1 MTRSYVVL
9 TAAFATVAFAASS
22 SAQETRKVASST
34 TYSPEALAGVP
45 ASTATSDT
53 VNLPGGVFVALPD
66 SAGLDTLKKI
76 AAVKATKPQR
86 SFMEMAPKVE
96 VQNYRPEDK
105 RGINVFEA
113 PKDESVAYDG
123 FKLQWGAAF
132 TQQFQG
138 LDHSNSAAPKLVTS
152 GTPPVT
158 TDANKLIRIGH
169 GPNNANANIYLNAQL
184 ARGIRVALT
193 TYSSAR
199 HHQETWVKDGYLLVD
214 ASPIEWQPLQD
225 IMKYVT
231 IRAGHF
237 EINYGDAHF
246 RRSDNGNAIRNALI
260 GNYIMDA
267 FTTEV
272 GSEVYV
278 RANGFMLMGG
288 MTGGESRGMITSPE
302 KRAPSYLLKG
312 GFDKQLR
319 EHLRF
324 RLTASEYATSS
335 SVSNTLFSG
344 DRAGSRYYDVLE
356 NTTST
361 ETAQAWSGAIQ
372 PGLKNSI
379 HSWVVNPFVQCGGFE
394 FFGNFEQAKGRA
406 AGETDNRTWKQ
417 NVGEVVYRF
426 LPDQRV
432 FVAARYN
439 TVKGQLTVG
448 TPDVTVNRTQLG
460 GGWFITPNVLLK
472 GEHVDQKYLDF
483 PTTDIRSGGKFNGWM
498 VEGVVAF

>member
-1 MTRSYVVL
+1 MKMTVTVL
-9 TAAFATVAFAASS
+9 TAAFAMLAIAPRS
-22 SAQETRKVASST
+22 SAQVTNKMTVAT
-34 TYSPEALAGVP
+34 PVRAA
-45 ASTATSDT
+45 TADT
-53 VNLPGGVFVALPD
+53 MAPVTIAIPD
-66 SAGLDTLKKI
+66 SATMDTVTKI
-76 AAVKATKPQR
+76 ANIKDAKKS
-86 SFMEMAPKVE
+86 SFLAMAPKVE
-96 VQNYRPEDK
+96 IQNYRPEDK
-105 RGINVFEA
+105 RGINMFEA

-138 LDHSNSAAPKLVTS
+138 LDHSNTAAPRPVTTN
-152 GTPPVT
+152 GVT
-158 TDANKLIRIGH
+158 TDANQLVRVGH
-169 GPNNANANIYLNAQL
+169 GPNNATANLYLNGQL
-184 ARGIRVALT
+184 ARGIRVAMT

-214 ASPIEWQPLQD
+214 ASPIDWKPLND

-246 RRSDNGNAIRNALI
+246 RRSDNGNGIRNALV

-272 GSEVYV
+272 GGEVYL

-288 MTGGESRGMITSPE
+288 VTGGESRGMITNPD

-312 GFDKQLR
+312 GFDRKFGDD
-319 EHLRF
+319 LRF
-324 RLTASEYATSS
+324 RLTASEYATAS

-379 HSWVVNPFVQCGGFE
+379 HSWVVNPFLQFKGLEV
-394 FFGNFEQAKGRA
+394 FGNVETAKGRA
-406 AGETDNRTWKQ
+406 ATETDNRTWKQ

-426 LPDQRV
+426 FPDQRLY
-432 FVAARYN
+432 VAARYN

-448 TPDVTVNRTQLG
+448 TPDVKVNRSQFG
-460 GGWFITPNVLLK
+460 GGWFITPNVLTKL
-472 GEHVDQKYLDF
+472 EFVNQKYLDF
-483 PTTDIRSGGKFNGWM
+483 PTTDIRNGGKFKGFM

>member
-1 MTRSYVVL
+1 MKTTFTVL
-9 TAAFATVAFAASS
+9 TAAFALFAVAQRS
-22 SAQETRKVASST
+22 SAQGTPKMTTGTAVA
-34 TYSPEALAGVP
+34 VP
-45 ASTATSDT
+45 AKADTAPP
-53 VNLPGGVFVALPD
+53 VEIALPD
-66 SAGLDTLKKI
+66 SATMDTVRKI
-76 AAVKATKPQR
+76 AGIKEAKKP
-86 SFMEMAPKVE
+86 SAFMAMAPKVE
-96 VQNYRPEDK
+96 IQNYRPEDK

-138 LDHSNSAAPKLVTS
+138 LDHSNTAAPRLVTTN
-152 GTPPVT
+152 GVT

-169 GPNNANANIYLNAQL
+169 GPNNATANIYLNGQL
-184 ARGIRVALT
+184 AKGIRVAMT

-214 ASPIEWQPLQD
+214 ASPIDWNPLND

-246 RRSDNGNAIRNALI
+246 RRSDNGNAVRNALV

-272 GSEVYV
+272 GGEVYL

-288 MTGGESRGMITSPE
+288 VTGGESRGMITSPD
-302 KRAPSYLLKG
+302 KRSPSYLMKA
-312 GFDKQLR
+312 GFDR
-319 EHLRF
+319 TFGDDFRF
-324 RLTASEYATSS
+324 RLTGSEYATAS

-356 NTTST
+356 NTSST

-379 HSWVVNPFVQCGGFE
+379 HSWVVNPFLQFKGVE
-394 FFGNFEQAKGRA
+394 FFGNIESAKGRA

-432 FVAARYN
+432 FLAARYN

-448 TPDVTVNRTQLG
+448 APGVTVKRSQVG
-460 GGWFITPNVLLK
+460 GGWFLTPNVLTKL
-472 GEHVDQKYLDF
+472 EFVSQKYLDF
-483 PTTDIRSGGKFNGWM
+483 PTTDIRNGGKFKGFM

>member
-1 MTRSYVVL
+1 MNLYYLALVAGATILVAPSMDAQSANKL
-9 TAAFATVAFAASS
+9 TAVATAVATDTVVTSDGLTVA
-22 SAQETRKVASST
+22 
-34 TYSPEALAGVP
+34 G
-45 ASTATSDT
+45 
-53 VNLPGGVFVALPD
+53 PD
-66 SAGLDTLKKI
+66 STVADTLKKI
-76 AAVKATKPQR
+76 GKTKATS
-86 SFMEMAPKVE
+86 SFLGMAPKVE

-113 PKDESVAYDG
+113 PKDESVAYTG

-138 LDHSNSAAPKLVTS
+138 LDHSNTAAPRLVTTA
-152 GTPPVT
+152 GVT
-158 TDANKLIRIGH
+158 TNANQLLRIGH
-169 GPNNANANIYLNAQL
+169 GPNNATANLYLNGQL
-184 ARGIRVALT
+184 ARGIRVAMT

-199 HHQETWVKDGYLLVD
+199 HHNETWVKDGYLLVD
-214 ASPIEWQPLQD
+214 ASPIDWKPLND

-246 RRSDNGNAIRNALI
+246 RRTDNGNSMRNALV

-272 GSEVYV
+272 GGEVYV
-278 RANGFMLMGG
+278 RKGPFLAMGG
-288 MTGGESRGMITSPE
+288 VTGGESRGMVANPQRRSPSFLT
-302 KRAPSYLLKG
+302 KV
-312 GFDKQLR
+312 GFDKQFTDDF
-319 EHLRF
+319 RF
-324 RLTASEYATSS
+324 RLTGSEYATSS

-356 NTTST
+356 NASSS
-361 ETAQAWSGAIQ
+361 ESANAWSGAIQ
-372 PGLKNSI
+372 PGLSNSV
-379 HSWVVNPFVQCGGFE
+379 HSVVVNPFVQFRGLE
-394 FFGNFEQAKGRA
+394 FFGNIERAKGRA
-406 AGETDNRTWKQ
+406 QGEAANRTWKQ

-439 TVKGQLTVG
+439 TVKGQLAVG
-448 TPDVTVNRTQLG
+448 APDVRVNRSQVG
-460 GGWFITPNVLLK
+460 GGWFLTPNILTKV
-472 GEHVDQKYLDF
+472 EYVNQKYLDF
-483 PTTDIRSGGKFNGWM
+483 PTTDIRNGGKFKGFM

>member
-1 MTRSYVVL
+1 MKTAFTVL
-9 TAAFATVAFAASS
+9 TAAFAMLAVAPRS
-22 SAQETRKVASST
+22 SAQGT
-34 TYSPEALAGVP
+34 TQL
-45 ASTATSDT
+45 TDT
-53 VNLPGGVFVALPD
+53 VNAPSADTSILEGFRMPD
-66 SAGLDTLKKI
+66 PTPADTLRKI
-76 AAVKATKPQR
+76 VSLTKDTKEV
-86 SFMEMAPKVE
+86 SAFMAMAPKVE
-96 VQNYRPEDK
+96 IQNYRPEDK

-138 LDHSNSAAPKLVTS
+138 LDHSNTAAPKLVTTA
-152 GTPPVT
+152 GVT
-158 TDANKLIRIGH
+158 TDANQLIRIGH
-169 GPNNANANIYLNAQL
+169 GPNNATANLYLNGQL
-184 ARGIRVALT
+184 ARGIRVAMT

-214 ASPIEWQPLQD
+214 ASPIDWKPLND

-246 RRSDNGNAIRNALI
+246 RRSDNGNAIRNALV

-272 GSEVYV
+272 GGEVYL
-278 RANGFMLMGG
+278 RARGFMLMGG
-288 MTGGESRGMITSPE
+288 VTGGESRGMITSPD
-302 KRAPSYLLKG
+302 KRSPSYLMKAG
-312 GFDKQLR
+312 YDKTF
-319 EHLRF
+319 ENGF
-324 RLTASEYATSS
+324 RLRLTGSEYATAS

-356 NTTST
+356 NTSST

-379 HSWVVNPFVQCGGFE
+379 HSWVVNPFLQFKGLE
-394 FFGNFEQAKGRA
+394 FFGNIERAKGRA
-406 AGETDNRTWKQ
+406 AGETDNRTWRQ

-432 FVAARYN
+432 FLAGRYN
-439 TVKGQLTVG
+439 TVKGQLTAG
-448 TPDVTVNRTQLG
+448 APDVTVKRSQVG
-460 GGWFITPNVLLK
+460 GGWFLTPNVLTKL
-472 GEHVDQKYLDF
+472 EFVNQKYLDF
-483 PTTDIRSGGKFNGWM
+483 PTTDIRNGGQFKGFM

>member
-1 MTRSYVVL
+1 MKMTVTVL
-9 TAAFATVAFAASS
+9 TAAFAMLAIAPRS
-22 SAQETRKVASST
+22 SAQVTNKMTVAT
-34 TYSPEALAGVP
+34 PVRAA
-45 ASTATSDT
+45 TADT
-53 VNLPGGVFVALPD
+53 MAPVTIAIPD
-66 SAGLDTLKKI
+66 SATMDTVKKI
-76 AAVKATKPQR
+76 ANIKDAKKS
-86 SFMEMAPKVE
+86 SFLAMAPKVE
-96 VQNYRPEDK
+96 IQNYRPEDK
-105 RGINVFEA
+105 RGINMFEA

-138 LDHSNSAAPKLVTS
+138 LDHSNTEAPRPVTTN
-152 GTPPVT
+152 GVT
-158 TDANKLIRIGH
+158 TDANQLVRVGH
-169 GPNNANANIYLNAQL
+169 GPNNATANLYLNGQL
-184 ARGIRVALT
+184 ARGIRVAMT

-214 ASPIEWQPLQD
+214 ASPIDWKPLND

-246 RRSDNGNAIRNALI
+246 RRSDNGNGIRNALV

-272 GSEVYV
+272 GGEVYL

-288 MTGGESRGMITSPE
+288 VTGGESRGMITNPD

-312 GFDKQLR
+312 GFDRKFGDD
-319 EHLRF
+319 LRF
-324 RLTASEYATSS
+324 RLTASEYATAS

-379 HSWVVNPFVQCGGFE
+379 HSWVVNPFLQFKGLEV
-394 FFGNFEQAKGRA
+394 FGNVETAKGRA
-406 AGETDNRTWKQ
+406 ATETDNRTWKQ

-426 LPDQRV
+426 FPDQRLY
-432 FVAARYN
+432 VAARYN

-448 TPDVTVNRTQLG
+448 TPDVKVNRSQFG
-460 GGWFITPNVLLK
+460 GGWFITPNVLTKL
-472 GEHVDQKYLDF
+472 EFVNQKYLDF
-483 PTTDIRSGGKFNGWM
+483 PTTDIRSGGKFKGFM

>member
-1 MTRSYVVL
+1 MKTTFTVL
-9 TAAFATVAFAASS
+9 TAAFALCAIAPRS
-22 SAQETRKVASST
+22 SAQGTNKMT
-34 TYSPEALAGVP
+34 
-45 ASTATSDT
+45 TATPLRASAKLDT
-53 VNLPGGVFVALPD
+53 APTVEIALPE
-66 SAGLDTLKKI
+66 SATIDTLKKI
-76 AAVKATKPQR
+76 AGIKEAKKP
-86 SFMEMAPKVE
+86 SAFMAMAPKIE
-96 VQNYRPEDK
+96 IQNYRPEDK
-105 RGINVFEA
+105 RGINTFEA

-123 FKLQWGAAF
+123 FKLQWGGAF
-132 TQQFQG
+132 TQPFQG
-138 LDHSNSAAPKLVTS
+138 LDHSNTAAPKLVTTA
-152 GTPPVT
+152 GVT

-169 GPNNANANIYLNAQL
+169 GPNNATANLYLNGQL
-184 ARGIRVALT
+184 ARGIRVAMT

-199 HHQETWVKDGYLLVD
+199 HHNETWVKDGYLLVD
-214 ASPIEWQPLQD
+214 ASPIDWKPLND

-246 RRSDNGNAIRNALI
+246 RRSDNGNAVRNALV

-272 GSEVYV
+272 GGELYL

-288 MTGGESRGMITSPE
+288 VTGGESRGMIANPD
-302 KRAPSYLLKG
+302 KRSPSYLMKA
-312 GFDKQLR
+312 GFDKQVR
-319 EHLRF
+319 DHLRF

-356 NTTST
+356 NSSST
-361 ETAQAWSGAIQ
+361 ETAQAWSGAMQ

-379 HSWVVNPFVQCGGFE
+379 HSYVVNPFVQCGGLE
-394 FFGNFEQAKGRA
+394 FFGNFERAKGRA
-406 AGETDNRTWKQ
+406 AGELDNRTWKQ

-432 FVAARYN
+432 FLAARYN

-448 TPDVTVNRTQLG
+448 TPDVKVNRSQFG
-460 GGWFITPNVLLK
+460 GGWFLTPNVLTK
-472 GEHVDQKYLDF
+472 AEYVNQKYLDF
-483 PTTDIRSGGKFNGWM
+483 PTTDIRNGGQFKGFM

>member
-1 MTRSYVVL
+1 MTVQRSIVVL
-9 TAAFATVAFAASS
+9 SVALATVAFAPRL
-22 SAQETRKVASST
+22 SAQEPSKMSLVVTAPKPTARDTAEIPTPAIAAPESAKVDTVKKVAGAKSIRSF
-34 TYSPEALAGVP
+34 L
-45 ASTATSDT
+45 STA
-53 VNLPGGVFVALPD
+53 PG
-66 SAGLDTLKKI
+66 I
-76 AAVKATKPQR
+76 
-86 SFMEMAPKVE
+86 EM
-96 VQNYRPEDK
+96 QNYRPEDK

-113 PKDESVAYDG
+113 PKDESLAYEG
-123 FKLQWGAAF
+123 FRLQWGAAF

-138 LDHSNSAAPKLVTS
+138 LDHSNTAAPR
-152 GTPPVT
+152 PVT
-158 TDANKLIRIGH
+158 VGTTTTNANQLVRVGH
-169 GPNNANANIYLNAQL
+169 GPNNATANLYLNGQL
-184 ARGIRVALT
+184 ARGIRVAMT

-199 HHQETWVKDGYLLVD
+199 HHNETWVKDGYLLVD
-214 ASPIEWQPLQD
+214 ASPIDWAPLNS

-246 RRSDNGNAIRNALI
+246 RRTDNGNSIRNPLV

-272 GSEVYV
+272 GAEVYV
-278 RANGFMLMGG
+278 RANGFLAMGG
-288 MTGGESRGMITSPE
+288 VTGGESRGMIANPD
-302 KRAPSYLLKG
+302 KRSPSYLAKVG
-312 GFDKQLR
+312 YDKKFSDD
-319 EHLRF
+319 LRF

-361 ETAQAWSGAIQ
+361 EIAQAWSGAMQ

-379 HSWVVNPFVQCGGFE
+379 HSFVVNPFLQFRGLE
-394 FFGNFEQAKGRA
+394 IFGNIERAKGRA

-417 NVGEVVYRF
+417 NVGEAVYRF
-426 LPDQRV
+426 LPDQRLY
-432 FVAARYN
+432 VAARYN

-448 TPDVTVNRTQLG
+448 TPDVTVRRTQFG
-460 GGWFITPNVLLK
+460 GGWFLTPNLLTK
-472 GEHVDQKYLDF
+472 IEYVNQSYLDF
-483 PTTDIRSGGKFNGWM
+483 PTTDIRNGGKFKGFM

>member
-1 MTRSYVVL
+1 MKTAFTVL
-9 TAAFATVAFAASS
+9 TAAFAMLAVAPRS
-22 SAQETRKVASST
+22 SAQGT
-34 TYSPEALAGVP
+34 TQL
-45 ASTATSDT
+45 TDT
-53 VNLPGGVFVALPD
+53 VNAPSADTSILEGFRMPD
-66 SAGLDTLKKI
+66 PTPADTLRKI
-76 AAVKATKPQR
+76 VSLTKDTKEV
-86 SFMEMAPKVE
+86 SAFMAMAPKVE
-96 VQNYRPEDK
+96 IQNYRPEDK

-138 LDHSNSAAPKLVTS
+138 LDHSNTAAPKLVTTA
-152 GTPPVT
+152 GVT
-158 TDANKLIRIGH
+158 TDANQLIRIGH
-169 GPNNANANIYLNAQL
+169 GPNNATANLYLNGQL
-184 ARGIRVALT
+184 ARGIRVAMT

-214 ASPIEWQPLQD
+214 ASPIDWKPLND

-246 RRSDNGNAIRNALI
+246 RRSDNGNAIRNALV

-272 GSEVYV
+272 GGEVYL
-278 RANGFMLMGG
+278 RARGFMLMGG
-288 MTGGESRGMITSPE
+288 VTGGESRGMITSPD
-302 KRAPSYLLKG
+302 KRSPSYLMKAG
-312 GFDKQLR
+312 YDKTF
-319 EHLRF
+319 ENGF
-324 RLTASEYATSS
+324 RLRLTGSEYATAS

-356 NTTST
+356 NTSST

-379 HSWVVNPFVQCGGFE
+379 HSWVVNPFLQFKGLE
-394 FFGNFEQAKGRA
+394 FFGNIERAKGRA
-406 AGETDNRTWKQ
+406 AAEADNRTWRQ

-432 FVAARYN
+432 FLAGRYN

-448 TPDVTVNRTQLG
+448 APDVTVKRSQVG
-460 GGWFITPNVLLK
+460 GGWFLTPNVLTKL
-472 GEHVDQKYLDF
+472 EFVNQKYLDF
-483 PTTDIRSGGKFNGWM
+483 PTTDIRNGGQFKGFM